1 MTKSRSMYTMQLKL
15 PDISTPLS
23 YASKMNNQ
31 EFEDFCFANPE
42 LVIEREANGTLTIM
56 SPVSPISGNRENEI
70 SIDLGLYARKHGGK
84 AYSSSTG
91 FRLPDSSVKSPDA
104 CYVSAEQLAG
114 FTDEDLRHFASIVP
128 EFIVEVI
135 SPTDRL
141 KVAEEKMRDSWIG
154 NGVKLAWLVDVD
166 NDRLWIYRADRSVEL
181 VTPLDQE
188 ITGEDVLPGFT
199 FDLSLLT

>member
-42 LVIEREANGTLTIM
+42 LVIEREQDGTLTIM

-104 CYVSAEQLAG
+104 CYVSAEQLAD
-114 FTDEDLRHFASIVP
+114 FTDEDLRHFAPIVP

-135 SPTDRL
+135 FPTDRL
-141 KVAEEKMRDSWIG
+141 KDAEEKMRSAWIE

-166 NDRLWIYRADRSVEL
+166 NDRLWVYRADRSVEL
-181 VTPLDQE
+181 VTPLDHE
-188 ITGEDVLPGFT
+188 ITGEDVLPGFI
-199 FDLSLLT
+199 FDLSLLS

>member
-1 MTKSRSMYTMQLKL
+1 MQLKL

-42 LVIEREANGTLTIM
+42 LVIEREQDGTLTIM

-104 CYVSAEQLAG
+104 CYVSAEQLAD
-114 FTDEDLRHFASIVP
+114 FTDEDLRHFAPIVP

-135 SPTDRL
+135 FPTDRL
-141 KVAEEKMRDSWIG
+141 KDAEEKMRSAWIE

-166 NDRLWIYRADRSVEL
+166 NDRLWVYRADRSVEL
-181 VTPLDQE
+181 VTPLDHE
-188 ITGEDVLPGFT
+188 ITGEDVLPGFI
-199 FDLSLLT
+199 FDLSLLS

>member
-1 MTKSRSMYTMQLKL
+1 MQLRL

-23 YASKMNNQ
+23 YAPKMTNQ

-42 LVIEREANGTLTIM
+42 LVIEREANGTLTIT
-56 SPVSPISGNRENEI
+56 SPVSFISGNRENEI
-70 SIDLGLYARKHGGK
+70 STDLNLYARKHGGK
-84 AYSSSTG
+84 ALSSSTG

-104 CYVSAEQLAG
+104 SYVSEEQLAG
-114 FTDEDLRHFASIVP
+114 FTDEDLRHFAPIVP
-128 EFIVEVI
+128 EFIVEVV

-141 KVAEEKMRDSWIG
+141 KDVEEKMRDAWIE

-166 NDRLWIYRADRSVEL
+166 NDRLWVYRADRSVEL
-181 VTPLDQE
+181 VTPLDHE